1 MREMIIV
8 FEGHEDSEKKAAD
21 TIQSA
26 IFNALGQER
35 MTIRQFTNQPVNSK
49 KLVIGS
55 PEQLKKELEV
65 KVPDFLQNYGSKEQ
79 KRNAPLKQ

>member
-55 PEQLKKELEV
+55 PEQLKKEMEI
-65 KVPDFLQNYGSKEQ
+65 PDFLQNYGRQ
-79 KRNAPLKQ
+79 AQRGTQPLKQ